1 MKTIIAGTRRT
12 VANLAIVA
20 DAIKAS
26 EFDITEVVSGGAPGV
41 DALAKKWAEQHG
53 IPVKQ
58 FPADWDRYGRKAG
71 PIRNQAMAEYGEAL
85 IAVWDGKSRGTK
97 NMIRQARK
105 HGLRVFV
112 YLVGDTWEAREPVQP
127 FLCAA

>member
-1 MKTIIAGTRRT
+1 MKTIIAGSRLITSF
-12 VANLAIVA
+12 AIVA
-20 DAIKAS
+20 EAIEAS
-26 EFDITEVVSGGAPGV
+26 GFHITEVVSGGAPGV
-41 DALAKKWAEQHG
+41 DALAEKWAEQNG

-85 IAVWDGKSRGTK
+85 IAVWDGKSRGTRD
-97 NMIRQARK
+97 MIRRARK

-112 YLVGDTWEAREPVQP
+112 YLVGDAWEAREPVQP
-127 FLCAA
+127 ILCAA

>member
-1 MKTIIAGTRRT
+1 MSDSS
-12 VANLAIVA
+12 IVA
-20 DAIKAS
+20 DAIRAS
-26 EFDITEVVSGGAPGV
+26 GFPITEVVSGGAPGV
-41 DALAKKWAEQHG
+41 DTSAEQWAERHG
-53 IPVKQ
+53 IPVTR
-58 FPADWDRYGRKAG
+58 FPADWKRYGRRAG

-85 IAVWDGKSRGTK
+85 VAVWDGKSRGTK
-97 NMIRQARK
+97 NMIRLARK